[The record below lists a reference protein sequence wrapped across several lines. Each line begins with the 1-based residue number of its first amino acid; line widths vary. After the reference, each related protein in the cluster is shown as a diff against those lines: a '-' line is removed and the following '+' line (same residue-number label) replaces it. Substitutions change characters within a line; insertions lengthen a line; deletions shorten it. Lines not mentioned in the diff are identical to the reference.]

1 MRISWS
7 ALAGCGT
14 NSLVAPKSISKSDS
28 GPKLMSH
35 RSSRL
40 IKRRRRFSQVQ
51 LPLVRSA
58 VTTINSFRD

>member
-28 GPKLMSH
+28 EPKLMSH
-35 RSSRL
+35 RSSKL
-40 IKRRRRFSQVQ
+40 IKRRRTRPKKTSQG
-51 LPLVRSA
+51 S
-58 VTTINSFRD
+58 I